1 MTEEKSTTKRAPAAR
16 KTTTATATASTAGKT
31 PAVKAAAVKKPAA
44 AAAPAPAPAPTAAAP
59 APQKMASPKPAA
71 TAIAAEIES
80 LQSAPTECAAP
91 VAMPVK
97 PSPEDRYRMVQ
108 SAAYFIAERDG
119 FRGADTD
126 YWAQAEGEIAAQ
138 LGEA

>member
-1 MTEEKSTTKRAPAAR
+1 
-16 KTTTATATASTAGKT
+16 
-31 PAVKAAAVKKPAA
+31 
-44 AAAPAPAPAPTAAAP
+44 
-59 APQKMASPKPAA
+59 MASPKPAA